1 MTDDHI
7 AERTR
12 VLLSWSSGKDSAWAL
27 YQLQQD
33 PAVEVVGLM
42 TTYNQ
47 AFERSAIHGVRL
59 ELVRAQAEAAGLPL
73 IEIPLPWPCSNQQY
87 EAAMTDALDQARK
100 QLSPDAV
107 AFGDLFL
114 EDIRAY
120 RESRMA
126 DTGLDLLFPIW
137 GIPTDQL
144 SRDMVAGGLKA
155 YLTCLDP
162 KQMPENLAGA
172 LFSDDFLNRLPKDV
186 DPCGE
191 NGEFHSFAWSGPMFK
206 KPVQVEVGETVT
218 RDGFVYTDLLSVA
231 GQDAAR

>member
-1 MTDDHI
+1 MTDLS
-7 AERTR
+7 AAGKTR

-27 YQLQQD
+27 YQLQQN
-33 PAVEVVGLM
+33 PELEVVGLM

-73 IEIPLPWPCSNQQY
+73 IEVPLPWPCSNEQY
-87 EAAMTDALDQARK
+87 EQAMTEALDRVRRELA
-100 QLSPDAV
+100 PDAV

-126 DTGLDLLFPIW
+126 GTGLELLFPVW
-137 GIPTDQL
+137 GIPTDELARQ
-144 SRDMVAGGLKA
+144 MVDAGLQA

-162 KQMPENLAGA
+162 KKMPEELAGS
-172 LFSDDFLNRLPKDV
+172 LFSGDFLSRLPEGV

-191 NGEFHSFAWSGPMFK
+191 NGEFHSFAWSGPMFQ
-206 KPVQVEVGETVT
+206 KPVPVAVGETVS
-218 RDGFVYTDLLSVA
+218 RDGFVYTDLIPIQSA
-231 GQDAAR
+231 GVTQ

>member
-1 MTDDHI
+1 VTDLSVNGK
-7 AERTR
+7 TR

-27 YQLQQD
+27 YLLQQD
-33 PAVEVVGLM
+33 PSVEVVGLM
-42 TTYNQ
+42 NTYNQ

-73 IEIPLPWPCSNQQY
+73 IEIPLPWPCSNEQY
-87 EAAMTDALDQARK
+87 EQAMTEALAQAQRE
-100 QLSPDAV
+100 LSPDAV

-126 DTGLDLLFPIW
+126 DTGLDLLFPVW

-144 SRDMVAGGLKA
+144 AQQMAEAGLQA

-162 KQMPENLAGA
+162 KKMPEELAGS
-172 LFSDDFLNRLPKDV
+172 LFSNAFLERLPPDV
-186 DPCGE
+186 DP
-191 NGEFHSFAWSGPMFK
+191 
-206 KPVQVEVGETVT
+206 
-218 RDGFVYTDLLSVA
+218 
-231 GQDAAR
+231 

>member
-1 MTDDHI
+1 MTDLSKSE
-7 AERTR
+7 ATR
-12 VLLSWSSGKDSAWAL
+12 VLLSWSSGKDSAWTL

-33 PAVEVVGLM
+33 PDVEVVGLM
-42 TTYNQ
+42 TTYNR

-73 IEIPLPWPCSNQQY
+73 IEIPLPWPCSNEQY
-87 EAAMTDALDQARK
+87 EQAMSAALDQAH
-100 QLSPDAV
+100 QQVSPDAV

-126 DTGLDLLFPIW
+126 GTGLGLLFPIW

-144 SRDMVAGGLKA
+144 ARNMVEGGLKA

-162 KQMPENLAGA
+162 KRMPESLAGS
-172 LFSDDFLNRLPKDV
+172 LFSHDFLDRLPSEV

-206 KPVQVEVGETVT
+206 NPVQVTVGETVT
-218 RDGFVYTDLLSVA
+218 REGFVYTDLIPAVA
-231 GQDAAR
+231 AGVTQ

>member
-1 MTDDHI
+1 MTDLSVSSK
-7 AERTR
+7 TR
-12 VLLSWSSGKDSAWAL
+12 VLLSWSSGKDFAWTL
-27 YQLQQD
+27 YQLQQN
-33 PAVEVVGLM
+33 PELEVVGLM

-59 ELVRAQAEAAGLPL
+59 ELVRAQADAAGLPL
-73 IEIPLPWPCSNQQY
+73 IEIPLPWPCSNAQY
-87 EAAMTDALDQARK
+87 EQAMTEALDQVRRE
-100 QLSPDAV
+100 LSPDAV

-126 DTGLDLLFPIW
+126 DTGLELLFPVW

-144 SRDMVAGGLKA
+144 AREMVASGLRA

-162 KQMPENLAGA
+162 GKMPEELAGS
-172 LFSDDFLNRLPKDV
+172 LFSKEFLDCLPAGV

-191 NGEFHSFAWSGPMFK
+191 NGEFHSFACDGPMFK
-206 KPVQVEVGETVT
+206 KPVPVTVGETVT
-218 RDGFVYTDLLSVA
+218 RDGFVYTDLISVVA
-231 GQDAAR
+231 SGAAQ

>member
-1 MTDDHI
+1 MTDLSVNGK
-7 AERTR
+7 TR

-27 YQLQQD
+27 YLLQQD
-33 PAVEVVGLM
+33 PTVEVVGLM
-42 TTYNQ
+42 NTYNQ

-73 IEIPLPWPCSNQQY
+73 IEIPLPWPCGNEQY
-87 EAAMTDALDQARK
+87 EHAMTEALAQARRE
-100 QLSPDAV
+100 LSPDAV

-126 DTGLDLLFPIW
+126 DTGLDLLFPVW

-144 SRDMVAGGLKA
+144 ARQMVEAGLQA

-162 KQMPENLAGA
+162 KKMPEELAGS
-172 LFSDDFLNRLPKDV
+172 LFSHAFLERLPAGI

-191 NGEFHSFAWSGPMFK
+191 NGEFHSFACDGPMFK
-206 KPVQVEVGETVT
+206 RPVPVTVGETVT
-218 RDGFVYTDLLSVA
+218 RDGFVYTDLMPVVA
-231 GQDAAR
+231 SGAAQ